1 MPSLERE
8 ADRLR
13 CLIDDADAIIVG
25 IGSGMSSAAGFNHY
39 NRAGMARAGMEDWQ
53 QAFGFKSLFDG
64 FYHLYPSLEQQW
76 AYYARY
82 IDFMLR
88 EPASQPYLD
97 LRSLIGHK
105 DYFILSTN
113 VDTQVEKTFPTER
126 ICNYQGSF
134 AHLQCKQPCCDELFD
149 ASPYVERMLAGM
161 AGFEIRS
168 EDAPRCPHCG
178 WQLAPW
184 VRDDTFLQ
192 GTAWREGLGRYERF
206 VRERSDGRVLFLEL
220 GVGEMT
226 PGIITLPFWS
236 MTAIM
241 WLAIFGHGLR
251 FRPNP
256 PTMGREASRPGERG
270 IESVEVDEEDV
281 QPGVQD
287 GRGAGRREG
296 RQDAVAGG
304 QRPRRGAVAGVRVAR
319 PAGRVRRRRVRQGP
333 VGAREEAGGGGRAEG
348 A

>member
-1 MPSLERE
+1 METAKAVRIGRALAE
-8 ADRLR
+8 ADFVIIGTSNGFNMAEGLNLF
-13 CLIDDADAIIVG
+13 CADAHFRETYGDLAQTDG

-39 NRAGMARAGMEDWQ
+39 NRAGMARAGMGDWQ

-88 EPASQPYLD
+88 EPASRPYLD
-97 LRSLIGHK
+97 LRSLVGQK

-113 VDTQVEKTFPTER
+113 VDTQVEKTFPAER

-149 ASPYVERMLAGM
+149 SGPYVERMLAGM
-161 AGFEIRS
+161 AGFEVRS
-168 EDAPRCPHCG
+168 EDVPRCPHCG

-192 GTAWREGLGRYERF
+192 GAAWLESLGRYERF
-206 VRERSDGRVLFLEL
+206 VRERGYGRVLLLEL

-226 PGIITLPFWS
+226 PGIIALPFWS
-236 MTAIM
+236 MTAKLPDAHLLSVNISGGSAP
-241 WLAIFGHGLR
+241 LQLGSKAEAIRADLS
-251 FRPNP
+251 
-256 PTMGREASRPGERG
+256 TLLS
-270 IESVEVDEEDV
+270 
-281 QPGVQD
+281 
-287 GRGAGRREG
+287 
-296 RQDAVAGG
+296 
-304 QRPRRGAVAGVRVAR
+304 VAR
-319 PAGRVRRRRVRQGP
+319 
-333 VGAREEAGGGGRAEG
+333 VGDG
-348 A
+348 

>member
-8 ADRLR
+8 ASRL
-13 CLIDDADAIIVG
+13 CSLIDEADTIVVG

-39 NRAGMARAGMEDWQ
+39 NRAGMAHAGMDDWQ

-97 LRSLIGHK
+97 LRSLINQK

-113 VDTQVEKTFPTER
+113 VDTQVEKTFPAER
-126 ICNYQGSF
+126 ICIYQGSF
-134 AHLQCKQPCCDELFD
+134 AYFQCKQPCCDELFD
-149 ASPYVERMLAGM
+149 ARPYVERMLAGM
-161 AGFEIRS
+161 AGFEARS
-168 EDAPRCPHCG
+168 EDIPRCPHCG

-192 GTAWREGLGRYERF
+192 GAAWREGLERYERF

-220 GVGEMT
+220 GAGEMT

-236 MTAIM
+236 MTAKLPDAHLLSVNISGGSAP
-241 WLAIFGHGLR
+241 LQLGDKAEAIQADLS
-251 FRPNP
+251 
-256 PTMGREASRPGERG
+256 TLLSAA
-270 IESVEVDEEDV
+270 
-281 QPGVQD
+281 Q
-287 GRGAGRREG
+287 AGNK
-296 RQDAVAGG
+296 
-304 QRPRRGAVAGVRVAR
+304 
-319 PAGRVRRRRVRQGP
+319 
-333 VGAREEAGGGGRAEG
+333 
-348 A
+348 